1 MGIGPG
7 PGLEAGAALLLRG
20 GAALLGTVLL
30 QRSARVVACPH
41 VSALNTLVQPLPAL
55 LVNGDGQILGSALP
69 SMRAVHPDATIET
82 EVIGEVAGLVPTD
95 RNEARRI
102 LSELTGANSAD
113 VVPFGTEAGIF
124 QSLGTDVVVCGP
136 GSIEQAHK
144 ADEYLSLDQLDQC
157 LGLLRNLGR
166 RLTG

>member
-7 PGLEAGAALLLRG
+7 PGLEAGAALRLRG

-69 SMRAVHPDATIET
+69 SMRAVALLAPGD
-82 EVIGEVAGLVPTD
+82 GLVTVRLLPKGAVRGAVELAPLRD
-95 RNEARRI
+95 R
-102 LSELTGANSAD
+102 
-113 VVPFGTEAGIF
+113 PK
-124 QSLGTDVVVCGP
+124 
-136 GSIEQAHK
+136 EQ
-144 ADEYLSLDQLDQC
+144 
-157 LGLLRNLGR
+157 
-166 RLTG
+166 TVF